1 MHDYWGRVRGGDLG
15 SMPAVL
21 GLIVLS
27 LIFGIARP
35 TFFGPLNF
43 ANLFTQGAQVVFIA
57 MGLIFVL
64 LLGEIDL
71 SAGFASGVCGAVMA
85 ILLTNHG
92 VAWFLAIP
100 AALLTGVVI
109 GLALGLLIAKV
120 GIPSFVVTLAAFL
133 GFQGLLL
140 VLLGGGINIS
150 IRDEFVIALN
160 NNNIPVLWSWIIAFG
175 VVAGY
180 AVVQLARIRGRA
192 ARGLVTDPLGIV
204 ALRVGGLAVL
214 VLATTAVLTQERAV
228 NPAIN
233 SLKGVP
239 IIVPIIAAFLIFWT
253 FVLGRTTYGRHV
265 YAVGG
270 NTEAARRAGIPVDRI
285 RISVF
290 AIGSFMAAVGGIMA
304 VSRASSVDPN
314 TGGSNILLYS
324 VGAAVIGGTSLF
336 GGKGKV
342 INAVIGGAV
351 IAVIDNGMGLMG
363 FSSGQKYIF
372 TGLILLVAASVDALA
387 RRRAAATGPDGG
399 PRRGA
404 HCPVPSRS
412 HPRTRPGAGALM
424 RAGPSPEEI
433 RRHNLGSLLR
443 YVHLH
448 GATSRAELTSRLG
461 LNRSTIGALT
471 AELATAG
478 LVTEA
483 APREKGRAGRPS
495 LVVRPESARVHA
507 YALSV
512 EADRLRA
519 ARVGLG
525 GTILDHREI
534 TRPRGLTLLDA
545 AGPLASLIAD
555 MRGGVA
561 DDARYVGTGL
571 AITGLARL
579 TSAAPTRSLASRPA
593 ARPVGD
599 SPAHDRSDRV
609 RGGAR

>member
-1 MHDYWGRVRGGDLG
+1 VTTQTTTTAGGVTVVKPTLAGHLHDYWGRVRGGDLG
-15 SMPAVL
+15 SLPAVL
-21 GLIVLS
+21 GLVVLS
-27 LIFGIARP
+27 LIFGVARE
-35 TFFGPLNF
+35 TFFSPLNF
-43 ANLFTQGAQVVFIA
+43 ANLFTQGAQVIFIA

-92 VAWFLAIP
+92 VAWYVAIP
-100 AALLTGVVI
+100 VALLTGVVI
-109 GLALGLLIAKV
+109 GLALGVLIAKV

-150 IRDEFVIALN
+150 IRDEFVISLN
-160 NNNIPVLWSWIIAFG
+160 NNNIPVLWSWILAIG
-175 VVAGY
+175 SVAGY
-180 AVVQLARIRGRA
+180 AFLQFSRIRARA
-192 ARGLVTDPLGIV
+192 ARGLVTDPLGVV
-204 ALRVGGLAVL
+204 ALRIGGLAVL

-239 IIVPIIAAFLIFWT
+239 IVVPIIAAFLIFWT

-270 NTEAARRAGIPVDRI
+270 NQEAARRAGIPVDRI

-290 AIGSFMAAVGGIMA
+290 AIGSFMAAIGGIMA

-363 FSSGQKYIF
+363 FSSGQKFIF

-387 RRRAAATGPDGG
+387 RRRAA
-399 PRRGA
+399 
-404 HCPVPSRS
+404 
-412 HPRTRPGAGALM
+412 GAG
-424 RAGPSPEEI
+424 
-433 RRHNLGSLLR
+433 
-443 YVHLH
+443 
-448 GATSRAELTSRLG
+448 
-461 LNRSTIGALT
+461 
-471 AELATAG
+471 
-478 LVTEA
+478 
-483 APREKGRAGRPS
+483 
-495 LVVRPESARVHA
+495 
-507 YALSV
+507 
-512 EADRLRA
+512 
-519 ARVGLG
+519 
-525 GTILDHREI
+525 
-534 TRPRGLTLLDA
+534 TR
-545 AGPLASLIAD
+545 
-555 MRGGVA
+555 
-561 DDARYVGTGL
+561 
-571 AITGLARL
+571 
-579 TSAAPTRSLASRPA
+579 
-593 ARPVGD
+593 
-599 SPAHDRSDRV
+599 
-609 RGGAR
+609 

>member
-1 MHDYWGRVRGGDLG
+1 MTTTTTTAGGVKVVKPTVGGHIHDYWGRVRGGDLG
-15 SMPAVL
+15 SLPAVL
-21 GLIVLS
+21 GLVVLS
-27 LIFGIARP
+27 LIFGVARE
-35 TFFGPLNF
+35 TFFSPLNF

-92 VAWFLAIP
+92 VAWYLAIP

-150 IRDEFVIALN
+150 IRDPFVISLN
-160 NNNIPVLWSWIIAFG
+160 NDNIPVLWSWILAIG

-180 AVVQLARIRGRA
+180 ALVQFSRIRSRA
-192 ARGLVTDPLGIV
+192 ARGLVTDPIGIV
-204 ALRVGGLAVL
+204 LLRIGGLAVL
-214 VLATTAVLTQERAV
+214 VLTTTAVLSQERAV

-239 IIVPIIAAFLIFWT
+239 IVVPIIGAFLIFWT

-290 AIGSFMAAVGGIMA
+290 AIASTMAAIGGIMA

-336 GGKGKV
+336 GGKGKI

-387 RRRAAATGPDGG
+387 RRRAAATG
-399 PRRGA
+399 
-404 HCPVPSRS
+404 
-412 HPRTRPGAGALM
+412 TR
-424 RAGPSPEEI
+424 
-433 RRHNLGSLLR
+433 
-443 YVHLH
+443 
-448 GATSRAELTSRLG
+448 
-461 LNRSTIGALT
+461 
-471 AELATAG
+471 
-478 LVTEA
+478 
-483 APREKGRAGRPS
+483 
-495 LVVRPESARVHA
+495 
-507 YALSV
+507 
-512 EADRLRA
+512 
-519 ARVGLG
+519 
-525 GTILDHREI
+525 
-534 TRPRGLTLLDA
+534 
-545 AGPLASLIAD
+545 
-555 MRGGVA
+555 
-561 DDARYVGTGL
+561 
-571 AITGLARL
+571 
-579 TSAAPTRSLASRPA
+579 
-593 ARPVGD
+593 
-599 SPAHDRSDRV
+599 
-609 RGGAR
+609 